1 MGLVVPPAPIGVLV
15 DNNIEAITLR
25 QAPLW
30 QRLILQHF
38 CIPDN
43 ELLISTLSN
52 PDEKLY
58 IVSDGGIKDCKGSF
72 GVALVTSSVELLSI
86 EGPVSGF
93 QSILNLYEAKLMAS
107 WLLLIFYQ

>member
-30 QRLILQHF
+30 QRLNLQHF
-38 CIPDN
+38 F
-43 ELLISTLSN
+43 STLSN

-58 IVSDGGIKDCKGSF
+58 IVSD
-72 GVALVTSSVELLSI
+72 V
-86 EGPVSGF
+86 
-93 QSILNLYEAKLMAS
+93 
-107 WLLLIFYQ
+107 